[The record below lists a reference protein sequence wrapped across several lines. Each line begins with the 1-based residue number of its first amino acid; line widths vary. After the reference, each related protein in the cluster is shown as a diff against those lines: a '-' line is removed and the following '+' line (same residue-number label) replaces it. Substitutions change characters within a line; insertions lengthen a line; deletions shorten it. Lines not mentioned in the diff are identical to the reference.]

1 MVAHICWTNVI
12 VAVVFVVVVVVAAVV
27 VGVVVVVEGGGGAVA
42 VGIVGI
48 VTGIGVGKYSW
59 VWRLYFV
66 EGFIRQRR
74 WGNPAAAAGPRTGER

>member
-12 VAVVFVVVVVVAAVV
+12 VAVVFVVVVVAVV
-27 VGVVVVVEGGGGAVA
+27 VERGGSGAVA
-42 VGIVGI
+42 VGIVGV
-48 VTGIGVGKYSW
+48 VTSIGVGRYSW

-74 WGNPAAAAGPRTGER
+74 WGDPAAGPRTGER